1 MLCVRQARKKV
12 KQLYG
17 FGKCRKGISG
27 SGNKRTAKSRS
38 KATGSDKET
47 TGGSGK
53 NSSRKMKLQQNN
65 SRIPRMKLI
74 MKNKTAHRRD
84 LYIGHR
90 MVENIMQALVV
101 VLEKIKND
109 YTGNCGGSK
118 AAGKDA
124 LCKVCGH

>member
-1 MLCVRQARKKV
+1 
-12 KQLYG
+12 
-17 FGKCRKGISG
+17 
-27 SGNKRTAKSRS
+27 
-38 KATGSDKET
+38 
-47 TGGSGK
+47 
-53 NSSRKMKLQQNN
+53 
-65 SRIPRMKLI
+65 MKLI

-101 VLEKIKND
+101 VLWKKSKTIIQGTVEEA
-109 YTGNCGGSK
+109 K